1 MTWRRRRG
9 RGGVDLCAHLEDADP
24 VLGVRRDVGR
34 QRVAA
39 LQRRLR
45 QEALAHI
52 LEEDVRKVGR
62 LHDADAAA
70 GRRVHHLE

>member
-1 MTWRRRRG
+1 MC
-9 RGGVDLCAHLEDADP
+9 DCAHLEDAHP